1 MIQRLTVERR
11 DLDGFEALQSA
22 VKGTHF
28 DVVQLGRGKL
38 SGDISHLGIDDLTL
52 NVGTFS
58 MGICARRTSA
68 DDRILVGMLL
78 GSTDRVT
85 QWSFDMLPA
94 DIVVIPPLAEH
105 HAVHW
110 GASSYAAI
118 RLDPRE
124 LPLFFGGDPWLSD
137 AENWQEKKRYRADS
151 GIGLIAAQGL
161 SLLADHLAQQP
172 GALSEDAADFWKR
185 TIIECMTVT
194 ISSALPA
201 DDGGHLNSA
210 MKLVRSVEDYL
221 QTTGDRPMHIS
232 EICSRLCLSRRS
244 LHRAFHEVFGIG
256 PVTFLRQKR
265 LCAVHSILKRGS
277 PETTTVAQVAI
288 EQGFIE
294 LGRFSQY
301 YRMMFGESPSQ
312 TLGSQKEGDHA
323 ANVNVGIDRV
333 VVGPASR
340 ADTTARTSCRSGRS
354 PTSEV
359 DFAASSE
366 GRGTLKPRKQGRR

>member
-1 MIQRLTVERR
+1 MAMVQHLTVERR
-11 DLDGFEALQSA
+11 DLDGFEALQKA

-38 SGDISHLGIDDLTL
+38 GGCISHLGIDGLTL
-52 NVGTFS
+52 SVGTFNA
-58 MGICARRTSA
+58 GICAQRTCA
-68 DDRILVGMLL
+68 DDNILIGMLL
-78 GSTDRVT
+78 SSVDRVT

-110 GASSYAAI
+110 GASSYGAI

-124 LPLFFGGDPWLSD
+124 LPLVFGGDTWLGD
-137 AENWQEKKRYRADS
+137 AENWLEKKRYRANSD
-151 GIGLIAAQGL
+151 IGLIAAREL
-161 SLLADHLAQQP
+161 SRLAGHLARQP
-172 GALSEDAADFWKR
+172 GFLSEHAAEFWKR
-185 TIIECMTVT
+185 TIIECMTVS
-194 ISSALPA
+194 IKSSIPA

-232 EICSRLCLSRRS
+232 QICSRLCLSRRS

-265 LCAVHSILKRGS
+265 LCAVHTILKQSS

-301 YRMMFGESPSQ
+301 YRTMFGESPSQ
-312 TLGSQKEGDHA
+312 TLGS
-323 ANVNVGIDRV
+323 
-333 VVGPASR
+333 
-340 ADTTARTSCRSGRS
+340 
-354 PTSEV
+354 
-359 DFAASSE
+359 
-366 GRGTLKPRKQGRR
+366 